1 MRIKSSQ
8 TFSRIF
14 RKGVVAADGVLVMH
28 AVNRLD
34 AAVDGPEQTQLGL
47 AVSKK
52 VGNAPRRNRWKRLIR
67 EAFRQQRSSLPE
79 GLQIVVRPK
88 KGAKPDFHAIERSIV
103 ALSHRVQR
111 KLS

>member
-52 VGNAPRRNRWKRLIR
+52 VGNAPTRNRWKRLIR

-103 ALSHRVQR
+103 ALSHRVHR